1 MPSHLLQ
8 ISKKLAHD
16 AGLVALDM
24 QKKGFKIENKNGTAN
39 FVTDADKACEKLI
52 VDTIRNNFPDHSVLS
67 EEMGEIKGA
76 GEYKWIVDPIDGTTN
91 FAHGL
96 PIFGISIAIVKNG
109 KPIIGVVE
117 IPGMKE
123 TFWAMQGR
131 GAHLGN
137 AKIKVSKTSE
147 LKNSLLAT
155 GFPYARAERYKK
167 NIELFDAFYNVSHGV
182 RRIGAAS
189 VDLCY
194 LACGRFDAYWEFDLK
209 AWDVAAGKIIVEE
222 AGGTV
227 TNMDGSTL
235 DPKRGSLLSTNSI
248 LHQQMLN
255 ELKKRGADKL

>member
-8 ISKKLAHD
+8 IAKKLAHD
-16 AGLVALDM
+16 AGLVALDF
-24 QKKGFKIENKNGTAN
+24 QKKGFKIESKGGGAN

-67 EEMGEIKGA
+67 EEIGDIKGA

-117 IPGMKE
+117 IPGIKE
-123 TFWAMQGR
+123 TFWAMEGR

-137 AKIKVSKTSE
+137 GKIKVSKASE
-147 LKNSLLAT
+147 VKNALLAT
-155 GFPYARAERYKK
+155 GFPYSRAERYKK
-167 NIELFDAFYNVSHGV
+167 NMELFDAFYNISHGV

-189 VDLCY
+189 VDLCF
-194 LACGRFDAYWEFDLK
+194 LACGRFDVYWEYDLK

-227 TNMDGSTL
+227 TNMDGTPL
-235 DPKRGSLLSTNSI
+235 DPKRGSLLSTNSL